1 MKGFCDVISF
11 DFVHG
16 GKVALRQLQVDDFAA
31 CPKYFNL
38 ITMPCFVSAPLIN
51 WTQMLCLWTKRGK
64 HEKVAC
70 LPCVFHSWTADSIR
84 LQNFGSLVPNDQN
97 LLILLYQ
104 IISICWRLFIFKNPI
119 ELENNFNIHYTFNV
133 FFFPAI
139 LGRYAKWF
147 VENPWSWKL
156 PTLRVTLMRHKLS
169 FLCVFLLVYKIDCVS
184 ISDFQ
189 ARVFVSFKTH
199 GTQKRGGGIEWRV
212 VGVGRHCKTAENLDR
227 DYNTAKKIQSI
238 LDYQLIA
245 VTTWPIQ
252 YHGNCKEEFKFTFAC
267 N

>member
-51 WTQMLCLWTKRGK
+51 WTQMWTKRGK

-70 LPCVFHSWTADSIR
+70 LPCVFHPRTADSIH

-104 IISICWRLFIFKNPI
+104 IISICWRLFVFKNPI
-119 ELENNFNIHYTFNV
+119 ELEKNFNIHYTFNV
-133 FFFPAI
+133 FFPSHIREIRQMICRKSLVLETSDTKGHFD
-139 LGRYAKWF
+139 
-147 VENPWSWKL
+147 ETQ
-156 PTLRVTLMRHKLS
+156 TL
-169 FLCVFLLVYKIDCVS
+169 
-184 ISDFQ
+184 
-189 ARVFVSFKTH
+189 VFVCFPL
-199 GTQKRGGGIEWRV
+199 
-212 VGVGRHCKTAENLDR
+212 GV
-227 DYNTAKKIQSI
+227 
-238 LDYQLIA
+238 
-245 VTTWPIQ
+245 
-252 YHGNCKEEFKFTFAC
+252 
-267 N
+267 